1 MPFAYINL
9 NSQDQV
15 FSSITNF
22 LKGISEN
29 RGDARDFI
37 FFFKS
42 PSEQKWKAEI
52 TREFSQKLGGKDAS
66 RCWDIYHRRL
76 IQMEHIADV
85 CVTQAFVS

>member
-1 MPFAYINL
+1 MNL

-29 RGDARDFI
+29 RGDVGDFI

-42 PSEQKWKAEI
+42 PSEQKWKAEM
-52 TREFSQKLGGKDAS
+52 TREFSQKLGGKVAS
-66 RCWDIYHRRL
+66 RC
-76 IQMEHIADV
+76 
-85 CVTQAFVS
+85 